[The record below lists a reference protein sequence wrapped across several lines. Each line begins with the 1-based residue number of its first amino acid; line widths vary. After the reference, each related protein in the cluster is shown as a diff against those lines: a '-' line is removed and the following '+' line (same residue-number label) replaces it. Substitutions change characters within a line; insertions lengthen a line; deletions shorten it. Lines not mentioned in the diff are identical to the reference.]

1 VNRQQ
6 AEDVGGCTRRTDGQ
20 MERCEARAPDA
31 WLAWLAPVRAD
42 MCGRVRL
49 REILARIVLDR
60 SRRCLWGKLIATG
73 LIRRRGCGVIREGV
87 EGHRR
92 SAGGDRGPRGEVRL
106 VCRGGNTE
114 DGKATPFYSLSFY
127 FNSVTR

>member
-1 VNRQQ
+1 VDVLDGPMGRWSGVRHARQMR
-6 AEDVGGCTRRTDGQ
+6 GSHGLLLLGRT
-20 MERCEARAPDA
+20 CA
-31 WLAWLAPVRAD
+31 
-42 MCGRVRL
+42 VRL

-114 DGKATPFYSLSFY
+114 DAEGDAILLS
-127 FNSVTR
+127 